1 MKILK
6 GGCLTLKVTLYLAS
20 VLFHG
25 LKLDRL
31 LEQDIVPLL
40 PGFMD
45 ISVQYLC
52 SCYESFVYK
61 KCKNIGR

>member
-6 GGCLTLKVTLYLAS
+6 GGCLTFKVTLYLAS
-20 VLFHG
+20 VLFRG

-40 PGFMD
+40 PGLLD
-45 ISVQYLC
+45 ISVQYWC

>member
-1 MKILK
+1 MFRVI
-6 GGCLTLKVTLYLAS
+6 LYLAN

-25 LKLDRL
+25 LEYDRL

-40 PGFMD
+40 PGFLD
-45 ISVQYLC
+45 ISVQYWC

-61 KCKNIGR
+61 KCKNIGRRGN